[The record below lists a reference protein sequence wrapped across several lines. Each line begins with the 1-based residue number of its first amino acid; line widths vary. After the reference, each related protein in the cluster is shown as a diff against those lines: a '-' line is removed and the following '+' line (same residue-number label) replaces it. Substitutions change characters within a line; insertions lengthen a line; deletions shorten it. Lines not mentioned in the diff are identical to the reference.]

1 MSAKKTVAI
10 LCFEEPAS
18 DVGKFAA
25 VCARLFAAGGHHV
38 VMLVR
43 YAMDLR
49 GHGIFVQALNS
60 PDEPDIIDAVRAFTL
75 LAIPAF
81 NAAIPVDQTDVILV
95 GCEWSAIPALQV
107 IGAFRGLPMLL
118 ILQTLER
125 QRSDMSSDQSKQ
137 IEGFEIQGI
146 HQAGM
151 VLLRGAKT
159 VAAARGIAASAKDIE
174 LKLHLLAEPF
184 QIAEFQKALDAG
196 AVKAKYLIGPV
207 DPTFLFVGP
216 LNEDHGPDLLMKA
229 IPAILK
235 NHKQARFIFVGDG
248 PLFWMLRIYSRYLNL
263 DHAVRIA
270 GHLEGEALHELVQ
283 AADIAVVPARKSVG
297 TWPILAAW
305 AAGKAVIASHEAAD
319 GLVAHE
325 ENGLLIFPMS
335 DSCAW
340 GACRI
345 LDDTHL
351 WSKLVENGKAK
362 VNSEYGEQSL
372 AAQLQKALAEIDAD

>member
-1 MSAKKTVAI
+1 MI
-10 LCFEEPAS
+10 CFEQPAS

-25 VCARLFAAGGHHV
+25 SCARLFAAGGHQV
-38 VMLVR
+38 IAFVR
-43 YAMDLR
+43 HALNVS
-49 GHGIFVQALNS
+49 GPGILQQELNS
-60 PDEPDIIDAVRAFTL
+60 PGEPDIIDAVRAFTL

-81 NAAIPVDQTDVILV
+81 NASIPADQTDVILV
-95 GCEWSAIPALQV
+95 GCEWSSIPALQV

-118 ILQTLER
+118 CLQTLER

-159 VAAARGIAASAKDIE
+159 VAAAREIAAHAKGIE
-174 LKLHLLAEPF
+174 SKLHVLAEPF
-184 QIAEFQKALDAG
+184 PIIEFQKPLDAG

-229 IPAILK
+229 IPEILK
-235 NHKQARFIFVGDG
+235 THKQARFIFVGDG
-248 PLFWMLRIYSRYLNL
+248 PLFWMLRIYSRYLSL

-270 GHLEGEALHELVQ
+270 GHLEGESLHELMQ
-283 AADIAVVPARKSVG
+283 AADVVVLPARKSVG

-305 AAGKAVIASHEAAD
+305 AAGKVVIASHESA
-319 GLVAHE
+319 GELVAHE
-325 ENGLLIFPMS
+325 ENGLLIYPMP

-345 LDDTHL
+345 LDDTSL
-351 WSKLVENGKAK
+351 WSKLVENGKSK
-362 VNSEYGEQSL
+362 INSEFGEQSL
-372 AAQLQKALAEIDAD
+372 SAQLQKALAEIDAEKLRA